1 MTKEQ
6 EELLKAVNF
15 PFNYPTTTDC
25 PSEKKAKSS
34 PTKHA
39 TTNTQKIVKEKEVG
53 KNANPTTTPSTRS
66 STMKKDTATTNA
78 DLKTIVP
85 KKQVECTHTP
95 SKGWSGLNLK
105 NSITNLQ
112 FSMKKRLYPINY
124 Q

>member
-39 TTNTQKIVKEKEVG
+39 TTNT
-53 KNANPTTTPSTRS
+53 
-66 STMKKDTATTNA
+66 
-78 DLKTIVP
+78 
-85 KKQVECTHTP
+85 
-95 SKGWSGLNLK
+95 
-105 NSITNLQ
+105 
-112 FSMKKRLYPINY
+112 
-124 Q
+124 